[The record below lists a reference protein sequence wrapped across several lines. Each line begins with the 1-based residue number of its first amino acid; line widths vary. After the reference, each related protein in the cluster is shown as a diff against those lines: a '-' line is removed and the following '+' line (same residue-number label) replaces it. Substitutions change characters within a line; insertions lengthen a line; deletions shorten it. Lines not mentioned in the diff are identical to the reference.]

1 MCGDRILADRRS
13 GWLILVIWSH
23 SRSRFRN
30 VRGVEEPRMTR
41 WWMNEIRGEL
51 QDEWCA
57 VLDGSPITT
66 EMVESVPDEFRDHG
80 AGDWVRLPAGGAS
93 DEGWTMRADFQA
105 FVASQCARR

>member
-1 MCGDRILADRRS
+1 M
-13 GWLILVIWSH
+13 ILVIRSH
-23 SRSRFRN
+23 ERSGFRN

-57 VLDGSPITT
+57 ALDGSPITT
-66 EMVESVPDEFRDHG
+66 EMVESVPEEFRDHG

-93 DEGWTMRADFQA
+93 DEGWMMRADFQA
-105 FVASQCARR
+105 FIASQCARR